1 MPFQSTRRDVAAA
14 RPIRE
19 DVNDGLRDKVLFWLL
34 HAGSLPAFGFRLD
47 VVTLGVIVL
56 WRLRSHRA
64 VLLAAAMLAAVFA
77 VIVSDEPGGSG
88 A

>member
-19 DVNDGLRDKVLFWLL
+19 DVNDGLRDKVLFPLL
-34 HAGSLPAFGFRLD
+34 RAGRLPAFGFRL